1 MDFPPYILSVFLF
14 LPFIGVPLLFLSNKV
29 NWLRFIA
36 GSFTLLPFLIIVGLY
51 FKYDPTNSSLQFVDR
66 IWGIIVSGNLKVDYH
81 IGLDGFSLLLCGMS
95 SLLFFL
101 STLATWTSIT
111 NRIREFY
118 VYLMIVEMS
127 VHGVFLSGNLVLFY
141 IFWEAMVSPM
151 VLMVGI
157 WGEDQRVKAA
167 IKYLI
172 FSFTGSVLML
182 AGILI
187 LYFKTGTIVIEE
199 LSTGLLPE
207 IPKNIRLFMFFAF
220 VLAFAIKVPLFPL
233 HTWMPDVHSQAPTVG
248 SVDLSGIL
256 LKIGLYG
263 FIRLAIPL
271 FPEEMLE
278 YRELLGALCIA
289 GIIYGAV
296 IAMAQ
301 ENSKRVVAF
310 SSLSHMSFCM
320 LGILSFTEEG
330 MAGGM
335 LQMLNHGFTAGMLFF
350 MLGMLHERIGNND
363 ISKAG
368 GLSKLLPVFSV
379 FFAIAIFSSLG
390 VPGTNSFIGE
400 FLIILGSI
408 KSNIVYG
415 ALAAMGV
422 VFAAGY
428 LLLFAK
434 RMIFGEPTKNLIEHN
449 DLNLKEWVIL
459 VPTVIMIFW
468 IGIYPKPFL
477 KVLEPSVKVAL
488 NSASAKVIEDR
499 SKKTFKSA
507 ELNDPYHKDVEH
519 LRKFTSYK
527 SLGVEPSKYAERLQR
542 YPSKYSLPE
551 PIRKNSD
558 EETQK

>member
-1 MDFPPYILSVFLF
+1 MEFPPFILSIFLF
-14 LPFIGVPLLFLSNKV
+14 LPLAGVPFLFLSNRV
-29 NWLRFIA
+29 VWLRFVA
-36 GSFTLLPFLIIVGLY
+36 GAFTFVPFLILVGLY
-51 FKYDPTNSSLQFVDR
+51 FRYDPSNASLQFVDR
-66 IWGIIVSGNLKVDYH
+66 VRDLVVSGNLRVDYH
-81 IGLDGFSLLLCGMS
+81 VGLDGFSLLLCGMS

-101 STLATWTSIT
+101 STLATWSSIT

-118 VYLMIVEMS
+118 VYLMVVEMS
-127 VHGVFLSGNLVLFY
+127 VHGVFLSGNLVQFY

-199 LSTGLLPE
+199 LSTGVLPE

-220 VLAFAIKVPLFPL
+220 VLAFAIKVPLFPV

-263 FIRLAIPL
+263 FVRLAIPI

-278 YRELLGALCIA
+278 YRELLGGLAVA
-289 GIIYGAV
+289 GILYGAV

-330 MAGGM
+330 MAGG
-335 LQMLNHGFTAGMLFF
+335 LIQMINHGFTAGMLFF
-350 MLGMLHERIGNND
+350 MLGMLHERIGNNE
-363 ISKAG
+363 IAKAG

-379 FFAIAIFSSLG
+379 FFAIAVFSSLG
-390 VPGTNSFIGE
+390 VPGTNGFIGE
-400 FLIILGSI
+400 FLIILGSL
-408 KSNIVYG
+408 KANFVYG
-415 ALAAMGV
+415 ALAATGV

-434 RMIFGEPTKNLIEHN
+434 RMIFGEPTKHLVEVH
-449 DLNLKEWVIL
+449 DLSVKEWAIL

-477 KVLEPSVKVAL
+477 EVLKPSVKVAL
-488 NSASAKVIEDR
+488 NSASLRVIQDR
-499 SKKTFKSA
+499 EKK
-507 ELNDPYHKDVEH
+507 EKDLSERPFE
-519 LRKFTSYK
+519 RKYTSYK
-527 SLGVEPSKYAERLQR
+527 TLGEDPDRYEERLKGSPSKFA
-542 YPSKYSLPE
+542 LPE
-551 PIRKNSD
+551 SIRKGKEVAPEED
-558 EETQK
+558 EEARP

>member
-1 MDFPPYILSVFLF
+1 
-14 LPFIGVPLLFLSNKV
+14 
-29 NWLRFIA
+29 
-36 GSFTLLPFLIIVGLY
+36 
-51 FKYDPTNSSLQFVDR
+51 
-66 IWGIIVSGNLKVDYH
+66 
-81 IGLDGFSLLLCGMS
+81 MS

-379 FFAIAIFSSLG
+379 FFVIAIFSSLG

-408 KSNIVYG
+408 KANVVYG
-415 ALAAMGV
+415 ALAATGV

-499 SKKTFKSA
+499 SKK
-507 ELNDPYHKDVEH
+507 
-519 LRKFTSYK
+519 
-527 SLGVEPSKYAERLQR
+527 RLKAR
-542 YPSKYSLPE
+542 S
-551 PIRKNSD
+551 
-558 EETQK
+558 